1 MFSSPGSASGVRTV
15 VRSAHGRRIA
25 CCGLFS
31 LLLLTGCRGDA
42 PRPPL
47 DDAGRA
53 QEPYAVS
60 RSEAVPDW
68 LGQPLSWEK
77 LARIET
83 WLAEDADGS
92 TPQWRNEAELVLNAG
107 RLEFARRE
115 LERDSSQK
123 DTAQVATITPRVKG
137 AKSAFER
144 MLLRSDLNAGQR
156 KRAQDGAARA
166 EKLLARATSEKPA
179 TNLPV
184 VARATWG
191 AMAAKPALMDKNV
204 DGYSRI
210 TVHHSADAN
219 PVALDGSAA
228 RTYEAA
234 RDIQRAH
241 MNGKETHYGDIGY
254 HFLIDPSGRV
264 LEGRKLAY
272 QGAHAK
278 GDNNVRN
285 VGVCLIGNFDEDKPA
300 KAALDALRTLLEDLR
315 RTYDIDRQMVYG
327 HRDLRV
333 TRCPGENL
341 ARWLTSYRGGPPRA
355 VTVQAVSPRRPARS
369 AR

>member
-1 MFSSPGSASGVRTV
+1 MGAR
-15 VRSAHGRRIA
+15 AHWMA
-25 CCGLFS
+25 FCGLF
-31 LLLLTGCRGDA
+31 LVLFLAGCRSGA
-42 PRPPL
+42 PRPPVE
-47 DDAGRA
+47 DSASA
-53 QEPYAVS
+53 HEPYAVS

-83 WLAEDADGS
+83 WLAEEADGS

-115 LERDSSQK
+115 LERNPSSKDS
-123 DTAQVATITPRVKG
+123 AQIADITPRVKA
-137 AKSAFER
+137 AKSGFER
-144 MLLRSDLNAGQR
+144 VLLRSDLNAGQR

-166 EKLLARATSEKPA
+166 DKILARTPAEKP
-179 TNLPV
+179 TTSLPV
-184 VARATWG
+184 IARATWG
-191 AMAAKPALMDKNV
+191 ALAAKPALMDKNV
-204 DGYSRI
+204 DGYTRI

-219 PVALDGSAA
+219 PVDLDGSAA

-264 LEGRKLAY
+264 LEGRKLVW

-285 VGVCLIGNFDEDKPA
+285 VGVCLIGNFDEDKPTQ
-300 KAALDALRTLLEDLR
+300 AALNSLRTLLEDLR

-327 HRDLRV
+327 HRDLRG

-341 ARWLTSYRGGPPRA
+341 ARWLTTYRGGPPRA
-355 VTVQAVSPRRPARS
+355 VTVQAVSPRRSGRS